1 MPARARVII
10 DNDFAGDPDGLFQLA
25 HHVLCSSVEVVQV
38 IASRLPDI
46 MISPDRDSV
55 AEGVEAADEVLAL
68 SGSPLRA
75 MRGAREALVPSAV
88 PTPSATTRA
97 IVREAMRDDTDMP
110 LFYAAG
116 GGLTEMATAYL
127 LEPRIAERL
136 TLVWIGG
143 NGYHGPGR
151 EPEFNTSADLLAA
164 QIVFRSAMPIWQVPE
179 PTYAQCLV
187 SWAEL
192 SRDIAP
198 SGPLGSYLVDR
209 WRTFTDRVERMFGAS
224 LGECAV
230 LGDSPLVLLTALQG
244 TFRAEPSSSPS
255 HPAPRM
261 PIRDDGSYGDPDPE
275 LPTVRVFT
283 GIDMRLM
290 YADLVAKLAARAL
303 VADSDAEATSTRNGS
318 R

>member
-38 IASRLPDI
+38 ISSRLPDV
-46 MISPDRDSV
+46 MISPDRDAV
-55 AEGVEAADEVLAL
+55 GEGVVAADEVLAL
-68 SGSPLRA
+68 SGSSLRA
-75 MRGAREALVPSAV
+75 MRGAREALALSAAPASSV
-88 PTPSATTRA
+88 TTRA
-97 IVREAMRDDTDMP
+97 IIREAMRDDTDIP

-116 GGLTEMATAYL
+116 GGLTDLASAYL

-143 NGYHGPGR
+143 MGYERAAGD
-151 EPEFNTSADLLAA
+151 PEFNTSTDLRAA
-164 QIVFRSAMPIWQVPE
+164 QTLFRSAVPIWQVPE

-187 SWAEL
+187 SWSEL
-192 SRDIAP
+192 DRDIAP
-198 SGPLGSYLVDR
+198 LGPLGAHLVDR
-209 WRTFTDRVERMFGAS
+209 WRTFTDRIERMLGAS

-230 LGDSPLVLLTALQG
+230 LGDSPLVLLTALRG

-255 HPAPRM
+255 HLVARM
-261 PIRDDGSYGDPDPE
+261 PILDDGSYGEP
-275 LPTVRVFT
+275 LPGLPPVRVFT

-290 YADLVAKLAARAL
+290 YADLVTTLAVRAHRAGHD
-303 VADSDAEATSTRNGS
+303 VHAYSPGSGS